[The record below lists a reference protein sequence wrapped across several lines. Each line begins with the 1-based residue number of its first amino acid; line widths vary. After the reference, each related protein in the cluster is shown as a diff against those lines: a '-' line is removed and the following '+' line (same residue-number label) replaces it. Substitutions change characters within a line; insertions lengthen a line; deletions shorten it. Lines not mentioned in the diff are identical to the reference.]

1 MKRLL
6 ISMTILGLLIV
17 PQFALG
23 SDVDDLEAADQ
34 KLVQAWNSLDVETLA
49 SLISQGAVS
58 YGPGDAFPIVAPMV
72 STHAERAESLKMYLE
87 NTEYIFMNPYN
98 IQSRVFGNTGI
109 VWGHVTVSGKA
120 KGEPVQTSHL
130 RYTSTWIK
138 SDGKWLIVMNHYSA
152 IPPGD

>member
-6 ISMTILGLLIV
+6 ISMIVLALLVV
-17 PQFALG
+17 PQLALG
-23 SDVDDLEAADQ
+23 SDVDDVKAANQ
-34 KLVQAWNSLDVETLA
+34 NLFQAWNSLDAETIA

-58 YGPGDAFPIVAPMV
+58 YAPGDAFPIVGPMV
-72 STHAERAESLKMYLE
+72 STQAERAEYLTMFLA
-87 NTEYIFMNPYN
+87 NTEYISMIPYN
-98 IQSRVFGNTGI
+98 NQARVFGNTGI
-109 VWGHVTVSGKA
+109 VWGHVTISGKT
-120 KGEPVQTSHL
+120 KGEPAQTQHL